1 MSSKG
6 RVIVIDNDEH
16 VCKAAGQA
24 LMLAGYSVDCC
35 SGAKQSINKI
45 SRQWPGVLV
54 TDVKMP
60 GMDGFELLHHVVR
73 HDPDLP
79 VILVTGH
86 GDVSMAVEAMRQGAY
101 DFIEK
106 PLSSTHLIDVVG
118 RAMEKRR
125 LILDNRTLRA
135 EVRRKNGLESV
146 IVGRSKKIAKLRE
159 MILNVADTDAD
170 VLIIGETGT
179 GKELVAR
186 CLHEQSRRQD
196 SRFVAVNCGAIPEA
210 IIENELFGHEP
221 GAYTGADRLHIGKFE
236 LADGGTLFLD
246 EIAEM
251 SPVLQVKILRVLQER
266 QFERVGGTKTIKS
279 DFRVIAATNRN
290 LADEVKNGRFREDLY
305 YRLTVL
311 PVSAPSL
318 RERFNDI
325 SLLADYFVKKFNQ
338 SKERSIRGIDPEVI
352 SAFLNYSWPGNVR
365 ELENVIERMV
375 ILAEGEMLT
384 VADLPER
391 FVNGASLPGAG
402 DIQEIPDQGFYL
414 SEMVGN
420 FEKKIIIQAMKQT
433 GWVKNQAAKLINVN
447 RTTLLEKMKRF
458 GIKKEDYDK

>member
-1 MSSKG
+1 MS
-6 RVIVIDNDEH
+6 IDIKESE
-16 VCKAAGQA
+16 K
-24 LMLAGYSVDCC
+24 S
-35 SGAKQSINKI
+35 S
-45 SRQWPGVLV
+45 
-54 TDVKMP
+54 
-60 GMDGFELLHHVVR
+60 
-73 HDPDLP
+73 
-79 VILVTGH
+79 VTGLFPH
-86 GDVSMAVEAMRQGAY
+86 
-101 DFIEK
+101 
-106 PLSSTHLIDVVG
+106 
-118 RAMEKRR
+118 
-125 LILDNRTLRA
+125 
-135 EVRRKNGLESV
+135 
-146 IVGRSKKIAKLRE
+146 
-159 MILNVADTDAD
+159 
-170 VLIIGETGT
+170 IIGESEPIKKVFALIGKVCDTNSTVLIQGESGT
-179 GKELVAR
+179 GKELIAKA
-186 CLHEQSRRQD
+186 LHYNGNRAKGP
-196 SRFVAVNCGAIPEA
+196 FIPVNCGAIPA
-210 IIENELFGHEP
+210 ELLESELLGHEK
-221 GAYTGADRLHIGKFE
+221 GAFTHAIRTRQGRFE